1 MLYTF
6 KSEPFLSDR
15 SDSIRSGKAL
25 GAAGRVSIAF
35 TIWACGATVAQ
46 AGAWPQP
53 PGTTEVIATAAS
65 KRYNSRPEKEF
76 DIYAEHGVS
85 KTWTAIAGVRGWS
98 RLDSARTFSQ
108 VGVRRALKP
117 ILGAEIASEA
127 RVLHGRDWNE
137 CGGWGLESRALAGK
151 NVDLMGLPLFLDVA
165 VAARSFSDGCAEG
178 RLEATL
184 GSLKDRG
191 PGFLLQANAER
202 IIGGFEIGAATARG
216 QTQVSIVYGLGSGLK
231 IQAGVRG
238 GFENTG
244 KREQAVLVGIW
255 RKF

>member
-1 MLYTF
+1 M
-6 KSEPFLSDR
+6 
-15 SDSIRSGKAL
+15 GKRPL

-35 TIWACGATVAQ
+35 TIWASGAAAAK

-53 PGTTEVIATAAS
+53 PGATEIIATAAAKS
-65 KRYNSRPEKEF
+65 YNSRPEKEF
-76 DIYAEHGVS
+76 DIYAEHGVN

-98 RLDSARTFSQ
+98 RMDSGRTFSQ
-108 VGVRRALKP
+108 VGVRRALKSK
-117 ILGAEIASEA
+117 LGAEIASEA
-127 RVLHGRDWNE
+127 RLLHGRDWNE

-151 NVDLMGLPLFLDVA
+151 NVELMGLPVFLDLA
-165 VAARSFSDGCAEG
+165 LAARSFSDGCAEG

-191 PGFLLQANAER
+191 PGFLLQANAEQ
-202 IIGGFEIGAATARG
+202 IFGGFETGAATARG
-216 QTQVSIVYGLGSGLK
+216 QTQASVVYGLGNGFK

-244 KREQAVLVGIW
+244 KREQAVLIGIW
-255 RKF
+255 RRF